1 MDESLLL
8 NANDLVGNKSFE
20 TNTGDHHQTFPQPE
34 ELCSDEDEN
43 FTIDRREDVKS
54 LLNFVNLAG
63 DNIKASLDRSASCKR
78 AVDHKKYLQKQLQH
92 FTSSSLPLSSFGG
105 PTYPPPGTASVRQ
118 QSYVKNKL
126 EQYHCLNTKA
136 IQAVNKC
143 TSSLEHLHPN
153 EQSDNSNKL
162 SEPGKKR
169 TFGKT
174 VGVECEYVVPTSD
187 SCSSSATFS
196 MATESDTKVSDLK
209 TNTENEEETQSEEQE
224 KAPKVD
230 VKVTADLVLM
240 DSLFKQSDIESDEK
254 SSKSS
259 SDDKK
264 TVPLRQRS
272 LPASFWKEPNN
283 PQSTGCQKGMNGYS
297 FMHCHPQF
305 PAHTMG
311 YNNSNFETLYRLP
324 HGITN
329 IPYLSPPSVQ
339 PSLTQ
344 LSSLKTTLTNMEYP
358 KFPLTGPYDEKIAA
372 HLGFSNELTGRNHPY
387 VIPNSSRIL
396 SACDYVTGSASL
408 SQFHMHS
415 VPMESGLEHS
425 LHPGRLHAQTCI
437 DCCPPRHHSLSVAP
451 GIVQPTT
458 YCRIPTVN
466 PILSHRPSLW
476 KPIPTKSVSSFP
488 SRYHPFA
495 GVQ

>member
-1 MDESLLL
+1 MDGSLSL
-8 NANDLVGNKSFE
+8 NANDMVGNKSFE
-20 TNTGDHHQTFPQPE
+20 TNTDDHRQTFPQAE
-34 ELCSDEDEN
+34 ELYSDEDEN
-43 FTIDRREDVKS
+43 FTVDRREDVKS

-92 FTSSSLPLSSFGG
+92 FSNSSQPLRSFGG

-118 QSYVKNKL
+118 QSYVKNKPD
-126 EQYHCLNTKA
+126 QYHCLNTRA

-143 TSSLEHLHPN
+143 TSPLKHLHPD

-162 SEPGKKR
+162 NEHDKKR
-169 TFGKT
+169 TCVKT
-174 VGVECEYVVPTSD
+174 VETETDYSVPTFDSCLSSSVTLSMAAESD
-187 SCSSSATFS
+187 S
-196 MATESDTKVSDLK
+196 KVSDVK
-209 TNTENEEETQSEEQE
+209 TNTENDEETRGEEQD
-224 KAPKVD
+224 KAADVD

-240 DSLFKQSDIESDEK
+240 DSLFKQSDIESGEK

-259 SDDKK
+259 SGDKK

-283 PQSTGCQKGMNGYS
+283 PQSTGCQNGRNGYS
-297 FMHCHPQF
+297 FMHCQPQF
-305 PAHTMG
+305 PAHTVE

-329 IPYLSPPSVQ
+329 IPYHAPPSVH

-344 LSSLKTTLTNMEYP
+344 LSSLKNTLATMEYP
-358 KFPLTGPYDEKIAA
+358 KYPLTIPYDEKNTAN
-372 HLGFSNELTGRNHPY
+372 LGLSTGRNYPY
-387 VIPNSSRIL
+387 VLPNSSRIL
-396 SACDYVTGSASL
+396 SARDYVTGSASL
-408 SQFHMHS
+408 PQFHMHS
-415 VPMESGLEHS
+415 VPVQSGLGHS
-425 LHPGRLHAQTCI
+425 LHPGRLHVQTCL
-437 DCCPPRHHSLSVAP
+437 DCCTPRHHHSLSVPP

-466 PILSHRPSLW
+466 SILTHRPSLW
-476 KPIPTKSVSSFP
+476 KPIPTKSMSSFP